1 MNKGVFGIPVKTENS
16 LKFVGCSNGLEVFQF
31 CDELFS
37 ASWKLSIEKKMLKR
51 TLDNLNKIDFY
62 SQQKSYKGKLSSLSL
77 SIFLDEV
84 KKMWNEI
91 SKTEDL
97 LSIWET
103 SVRLLI
109 GAVK

>member
-62 SQQKSYKGKLSSLSL
+62 SQQK
-77 SIFLDEV
+77 IIQREVIVPFVIVFLDEV
-84 KKMWNEI
+84 KKCGMKFPTRKICCQFE
-91 SKTEDL
+91 KH
-97 LSIWET
+97 
-103 SVRLLI
+103 RL
-109 GAVK
+109 GCW